1 MLKIRFQR
9 KGRKKLPV
17 FRLVV
22 AEHTMPVQGRFI
34 EKLGMFIA
42 GQKKET
48 LDLKKDRILYW
59 LSVGAQ
65 PSQTVAR
72 LLAAE
77 GMKEFESFIEKR
89 IQAPSKAELKAK
101 EEALEAENKKKE
113 EAKASEEAKKKEEV
127 EDSKEE
133 DVKSAD

>member
-9 KGRKKLPV
+9 KGRKRLPV

-34 EKLGMFIA
+34 EKLGMFVA

-65 PSQTVAR
+65 PSQTAAR
-72 LLAAE
+72 LLAKE
-77 GMKEFESFIEKR
+77 GMKEFEAFIEKR
-89 IQAPSKAELKAK
+89 KQVPSKAEVKAK
-101 EEALEAENKKKE
+101 TEAIEAEEKKKE
-113 EAKASEEAKKKEEV
+113 EAKVAAEEKKKAKEDAEVEAKEGS
-127 EDSKEE
+127 DS
-133 DVKSAD
+133 